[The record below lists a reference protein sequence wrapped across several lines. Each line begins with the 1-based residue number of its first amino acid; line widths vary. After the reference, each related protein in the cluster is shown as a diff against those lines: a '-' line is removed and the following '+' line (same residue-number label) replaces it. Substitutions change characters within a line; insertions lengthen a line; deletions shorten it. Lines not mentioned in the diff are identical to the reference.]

1 MFRKKKLYK
10 ITYQKMATYTVIIE
24 AVNEFQAAK
33 KFRKLMGNAMY
44 SVVSFDEFN
53 FGRG

>member
-10 ITYQKMATYTVIIE
+10 IVYQKMATYTVIVDARDEYHAIK
-24 AVNEFQAAK
+24 Q
-33 KFRKLMGNAMY
+33 FRNMMGDDLY
-44 SVVSFDEFN
+44 SIISFEEYE

>member
-10 ITYQKMATYTVIIE
+10 IVYQKVATYTVIIDARDE
-24 AVNEFQAAK
+24 CHAIKQ
-33 KFRKLMGNAMY
+33 FRNMMDDTLY
-44 SVVSFDEFN
+44 SIVSFEEYE